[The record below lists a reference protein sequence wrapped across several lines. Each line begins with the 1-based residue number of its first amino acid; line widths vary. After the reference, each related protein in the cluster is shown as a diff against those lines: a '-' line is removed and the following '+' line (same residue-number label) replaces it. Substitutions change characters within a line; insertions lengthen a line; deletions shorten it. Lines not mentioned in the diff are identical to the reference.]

1 MDLSETSY
9 KKAFKFKITTY
20 LYQPSAEAIM
30 VHCADVSF
38 AIARVDHGPHII
50 SITVI
55 TYPALWTFIF
65 AATYKRSQRFLVINV
80 FPYLNDSDTV

>member
-20 LYQPSAEAIM
+20 LYQPSTEAIM
-30 VHCADVSF
+30 VHCADVAF
-38 AIARVDHGPHII
+38 TVAGIDHGPHII

-65 AATYKRSQRFLVINV
+65 AATYKRSQRYLVKNV